1 MRPLI
6 IVLATL
12 AAAKDLQKL
21 IKQMTLE
28 EKLGLLHG
36 APETAAWRP
45 QASVNGLNVDPSIP
59 SPKYSVGAV
68 SETLDQVVRERPCIL
83 KLDVEGYEPSVLKGA
98 ARTPAG

>member
-21 IKQMTLE
+21 IKQMTLD

-36 APETAAWRP
+36 SAVELHRRHHSNRAPRRPAAAPERRAP
-45 QASVNGLNVDPSIP
+45 GLPH
-59 SPKYSVGAV
+59 A
-68 SETLDQVVRERPCIL
+68 
-83 KLDVEGYEPSVLKGA
+83 
-98 ARTPAG
+98 

>member
-21 IKQMTLE
+21 IKQMTLD

-36 APETAAWRP
+36 APST
-45 QASVNGLNVDPSIP
+45 
-59 SPKYSVGAV
+59 
-68 SETLDQVVRERPCIL
+68 
-83 KLDVEGYEPSVLKGA
+83 
-98 ARTPAG
+98 TPAPPQRSRASACRGCC